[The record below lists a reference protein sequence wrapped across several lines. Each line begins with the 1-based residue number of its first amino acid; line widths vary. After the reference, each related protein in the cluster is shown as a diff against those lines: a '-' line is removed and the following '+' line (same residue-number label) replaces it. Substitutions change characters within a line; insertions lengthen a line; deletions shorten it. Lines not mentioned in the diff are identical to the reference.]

1 MSTVNRLGL
10 QNSNRC
16 AAVKGRDT
24 ADVIKASDARRTQS
38 YRARVFYCR
47 TNAERES
54 VCEREKK
61 KEPISSSRTERE
73 KLLKNENAEKY
84 ERRRDDDDD
93 NPHGNALST
102 NAPLQI
108 ALRETAPRNRAGE
121 TALEINGARFR
132 KSDSNRARFESDAG
146 RMRQREGERKL
157 GVASGQG
164 RAGEIRGED

>member
-1 MSTVNRLGL
+1 MSTVNHLGL
-10 QNSNRC
+10 QNSNRQLRED
-16 AAVKGRDT
+16 A

-38 YRARVFYCR
+38 YRARVFCSR
-47 TNAERES
+47 FITVAQTQRERE
-54 VCEREKK
+54 CEKK

-73 KLLKNENAEKY
+73 KLLKNKNAEKY
-84 ERRRDDDDD
+84 ERRRDDDD
-93 NPHGNALST
+93 NPYGNALST

-132 KSDSNRARFESDAG
+132 KSDPNRARFESDAG

>member
-10 QNSNRC
+10 QNSNRQL
-16 AAVKGRDT
+16 REDT

>member
-1 MSTVNRLGL
+1 V
-10 QNSNRC
+10 
-16 AAVKGRDT
+16 
-24 ADVIKASDARRTQS
+24 
-38 YRARVFYCR
+38 
-47 TNAERES
+47 
-54 VCEREKK
+54 REKK
-61 KEPISSSRTERE
+61 KEPISSSRVERE
-73 KLLKNENAEKY
+73 KLLNKNAEKY

-93 NPHGNALST
+93 NPYGNALST

-108 ALRETAPRNRAGE
+108 ALREAAPRNRAGE